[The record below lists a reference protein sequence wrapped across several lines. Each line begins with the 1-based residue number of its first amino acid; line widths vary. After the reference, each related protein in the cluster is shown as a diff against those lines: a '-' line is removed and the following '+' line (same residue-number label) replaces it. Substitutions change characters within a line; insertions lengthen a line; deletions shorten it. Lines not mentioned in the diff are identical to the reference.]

1 MDRRIEDS
9 LDIDHAEGGGVLIV
23 AKKKRRDKN
32 GRDEKDE
39 GEISV
44 LIY

>member
-23 AKKKRRDKN
+23 AKKK
-32 GRDEKDE
+32 
-39 GEISV
+39 GEIKMGEMKKMKEK
-44 LIY
+44 